1 MLTPEELEAA
11 SERLAALR
19 ADPRTPAVVRR
30 AFLPPACAVTPRT
43 YMQLEQISSPLAGG
57 SWPMNDPEA
66 MAVAVLGSWS
76 ILFGDR
82 PLLPAEQVGEMI
94 ELMAAELVRAF
105 STTMPTKFPSSG
117 DSPELPK
124 EDSIGWIPRLMAEAY
139 EAGLPDPF
147 EMPLDQLFVLLASS
161 RVNAG
166 AEATGRDYRE
176 RLNPIPV
183 CGNPDQEDRN
193 GDPGHDSTEKT
204 DQEQFQSISHS

>member
-1 MLTPEELEAA
+1 
-11 SERLAALR
+11 
-19 ADPRTPAVVRR
+19 
-30 AFLPPACAVTPRT
+30 
-43 YMQLEQISSPLAGG
+43 
-57 SWPMNDPEA
+57 
-66 MAVAVLGSWS
+66 
-76 ILFGDR
+76 
-82 PLLPAEQVGEMI
+82 
-94 ELMAAELVRAF
+94 
-105 STTMPTKFPSSG
+105 
-117 DSPELPK
+117 
-124 EDSIGWIPRLMAEAY
+124 MAEAY